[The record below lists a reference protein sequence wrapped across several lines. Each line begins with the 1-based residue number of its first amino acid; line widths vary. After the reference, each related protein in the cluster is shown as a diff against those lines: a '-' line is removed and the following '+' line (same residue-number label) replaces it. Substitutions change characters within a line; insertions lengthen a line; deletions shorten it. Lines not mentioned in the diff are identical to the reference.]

1 MTPQERAER
10 AVVLLEQE
18 YPDAICALQYQ
29 KDYELLFATRL
40 SAQCTDAR
48 VNIVTQ
54 DLYREFPTLQSFADA
69 QPEDIEKIIRPCG
82 LGNTKARD
90 IHAAAQ
96 YLLEHHDG
104 KVPGTMAELI
114 KIPGVGRK
122 TANLILGDIF
132 REPAIVA
139 DTHCIRLSNRIGLV
153 EGTKD
158 PGKVERALRPIV
170 PPEASSD
177 FCHRLDPH
185 RRAVCTARKPYC
197 DACCL
202 AEICKTAQEQSE

>member
-69 QPEDIEKIIRPCG
+69 D
-82 LGNTKARD
+82 
-90 IHAAAQ
+90 
-96 YLLEHHDG
+96 
-104 KVPGTMAELI
+104 
-114 KIPGVGRK
+114 RK
-122 TANLILGDIF
+122 S
-132 REPAIVA
+132 V
-139 DTHCIRLSNRIGLV
+139 V
-153 EGTKD
+153 
-158 PGKVERALRPIV
+158 
-170 PPEASSD
+170 
-177 FCHRLDPH
+177 
-185 RRAVCTARKPYC
+185 
-197 DACCL
+197 
-202 AEICKTAQEQSE
+202 